1 MNETNRN
8 LFLKAM
14 NRLRRQWF
22 SDDEMK
28 LFEMTPETGET
39 EIDAV
44 PENWSGRRVESETDS
59 ASNGTFWQ
67 FQIAA
72 NDDWV
77 TSQAFMNR
85 VVAIKIGTRRFKVPK
100 VQKPFGKSLVWKLK
114 AEIQ

>member
-22 SDDEMK
+22 GDDSMK
-28 LFEMTPETGET
+28 LFEITPETGET
-39 EIDAV
+39 EMVSLAED
-44 PENWSGRRVESETDS
+44 WCGRRVESETDS
-59 ASNGTFWQ
+59 ASDGTFWQ

-72 NDDWV
+72 ESNWE

-85 VVAIKIGTRRFKVPK
+85 LVAIKIGTRRFKVPK